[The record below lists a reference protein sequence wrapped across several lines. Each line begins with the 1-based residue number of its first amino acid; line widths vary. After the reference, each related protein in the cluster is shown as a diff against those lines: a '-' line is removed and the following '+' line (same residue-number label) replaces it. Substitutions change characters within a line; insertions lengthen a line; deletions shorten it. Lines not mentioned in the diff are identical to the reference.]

1 MAKFTL
7 YFLPGLCSVAD
18 TMNGVKQDVCRKLVR
33 HTALRC
39 EIVAQRW
46 SICSMYI
53 VWLLLFDVF
62 GDTGR
67 AVATRP
73 NSSFTVEEVAWRWEE
88 YAAA

>member
-1 MAKFTL
+1 
-7 YFLPGLCSVAD
+7 
-18 TMNGVKQDVCRKLVR
+18 
-33 HTALRC
+33 
-39 EIVAQRW
+39 
-46 SICSMYI
+46 MYI